1 VNKRLKRL
9 LAVGALVSL
18 GGSGYAFYNSR
29 EVETAPTFVTA
40 PVTRG
45 AIVDAISATGTL
57 QAVTSVQVGT
67 QVSGTIESLG
77 ADFNSIVKRGQV
89 LARLDRSLF
98 QTQVEQNRANLVRAD
113 ADVER
118 LRVALDDARTKRAR
132 AETLSRQQLL
142 PQSEL
147 DAAAVAVRSAD
158 AQVRSAEA
166 QVAQAQAVLRQSEVN
181 LENTVIT
188 APIDGIVLSR
198 SVDVGQTVAASMQ
211 APTLFVLAAD
221 LARMQVVAN
230 LDESDIGRIATK
242 QAVTFTVDAHPGRT
256 FEGVVA
262 QVRLQPQIVQNVVT
276 YAVLIDAPNRDLVLK
291 PGMTANATIEVDR
304 RDDALRVP
312 AAALRFRPSTSLG
325 PGPSTSLG
333 PGPSTSLGPG
343 SSTSLGPG
351 PSTSLGPGP
360 FGEPSGGPQVWRS
373 RNGELTAVPVT
384 AGLSDGQ
391 FTEIVEG
398 GLSVGET
405 VAIRQSTPEQSVR
418 PAATASPFQFMQ
430 PQMPRPR

>member
-1 VNKRLKRL
+1 VTQPIKRL
-9 LAVGALVSL
+9 LVLGALVSVS
-18 GGSGYAFYNSR
+18 GSGYAVYTSR
-29 EVETAPTFVTA
+29 EIETAPTLVTA

-45 AIVDAISATGTL
+45 AIVDAISSTGTL

-98 QTQVEQNRANLVRAD
+98 QTQVEQNRANLVRAE

-118 LRVALDDARTKRAR
+118 QRVALEDARTKLAR

-147 DAAAVAVRSAD
+147 DAASVEVRSAD
-158 AQVRSAEA
+158 AQVRSVEA
-166 QVAQAQAVLRQSEVN
+166 QVAQARAVLRQSEVN

-211 APTLFVLAAD
+211 SPTLFVLAAD
-221 LARMQVVAN
+221 LARMQVLAN
-230 LDESDIGRIATK
+230 LDESDIGRIAK
-242 QAVTFTVDAHPGRT
+242 GQSVSFTVDAHPGRT

-262 QVRLQPQIVQNVVT
+262 QIRLQPQTVQNVVT
-276 YAVLIDAPNRDLVLK
+276 YAVLIDAPNRDLGLK
-291 PGMTANATIEVDR
+291 PGMTANVTIEVAR

-312 AAALRFRPSTSLG
+312 SAALRFRPSGQASRV
-325 PGPSTSLG
+325 
-333 PGPSTSLGPG
+333 
-343 SSTSLGPG
+343 
-351 PSTSLGPGP
+351 
-360 FGEPSGGPQVWRS
+360 PQVWRS
-373 RNGELTAVPVT
+373 ENGELTPVDVT

-391 FTEIVEG
+391 FTEIVAG
-398 GLSVGET
+398 GLSVGDT
-405 VAIRQSTPEQSVR
+405 VAIRQSMPEQSVR
-418 PAATASPFQFMQ
+418 PAASGSPFQFMQ
-430 PQMPRPR
+430 PQMPRQR

>member
-1 VNKRLKRL
+1 M
-9 LAVGALVSL
+9 GALISV

-29 EVETAPTFVTA
+29 EGETASTFVTA

-45 AIVDAISATGTL
+45 AIVDAIGATGTL

-77 ADFNSIVKRGQV
+77 ADFNSIVRRGQV

-98 QTQVEQNRANLVRAD
+98 QSQVEQNRANLVRAE

-118 LRVALDDARTKRAR
+118 IRVALEDARTKLAR
-132 AETLSRQQLL
+132 AETLSGRQLL

-147 DAAAVAVRSAD
+147 DAAAVAA
-158 AQVRSAEA
+158 RSAEA
-166 QVAQAQAVLRQSEVN
+166 QVRSSEAQVAQARAALRQTEVN

-211 APTLFVLAAD
+211 APTLFVLAAN
-221 LARMQVVAN
+221 LTRMQVLAN
-230 LDESDIGRIATK
+230 LDESDIGRIAQG

-256 FEGVVA
+256 FQGVVA
-262 QVRLQPQIVQNVVT
+262 QIRLQPQTVQNVVT
-276 YAVLIDAPNRDLVLK
+276 YSVLVDAPNRDLLLK
-291 PGMTANATIEVDR
+291 PGMTANVTIEVAR

-312 AAALRFRPSTSLG
+312 VAALRFRPGRVDPS
-325 PGPSTSLG
+325 GPSGRADLSG
-333 PGPSTSLGPG
+333 PPKT
-343 SSTSLGPG
+343 TM
-351 PSTSLGPGP
+351 
-360 FGEPSGGPQVWRS
+360 PQVWRS
-373 RNGELTAVPVT
+373 ENGELTAVPVT

-398 GLSVGET
+398 GLSVGDT

-430 PQMPRPR
+430 TPRAR

>member
-1 VNKRLKRL
+1 ML
-9 LAVGALVSL
+9 VGV
-18 GGSGYAFYNSR
+18 GGSGYAVYSSR
-29 EVETAPTFVTA
+29 EIETAPTLVTA

-45 AIVDAISATGTL
+45 AIVDAISSTGTL

-89 LARLDRSLF
+89 LARLDQSLF
-98 QTQVEQNRANLVRAD
+98 QTQVEQNRANLVRAE

-118 LRVALDDARTKRAR
+118 LRVGLEDAHTKLAR

-147 DAAAVAVRSAD
+147 DAAAVAVRSAE

-166 QVAQAQAVLRQSEVN
+166 QVAQARAVLRQTEVN

-221 LARMQVVAN
+221 LTRMQVLAN
-230 LDESDIGRIATK
+230 LDESDIGRIARG
-242 QAVTFTVDAHPGRT
+242 QSVTFTVDAHPGRT

-262 QVRLQPQIVQNVVT
+262 QVRLQPQTVQNVVT
-276 YAVLIDAPNRDLVLK
+276 YSVLIDAPNRDLGLK
-291 PGMTANATIEVDR
+291 PGMTANVTIEVAR

-312 AAALRFRPSTSLG
+312 SAALRFRPSGQTS
-325 PGPSTSLG
+325 SL
-333 PGPSTSLGPG
+333 
-343 SSTSLGPG
+343 
-351 PSTSLGPGP
+351 
-360 FGEPSGGPQVWRS
+360 PQVWRS
-373 RNGELTAVPVT
+373 ESGELTPVPVT
-384 AGLSDGQ
+384 TGLSDGQ
-391 FTEIVEG
+391 FTEIVKG
-398 GLSVGET
+398 SLSVGQT

-430 PQMPRPR
+430 PQMRPR

>member
-1 VNKRLKRL
+1 MEQDDNVKKPVKRL
-9 LAVGALVSL
+9 LAIGALLSV
-18 GGSGYAFYNSR
+18 GGSVYAFYNSR
-29 EVETAPTFVTA
+29 ETATVPELVTA

-67 QVSGTIESLG
+67 QVSGTIEWLG

-98 QTQVEQNRANLVRAD
+98 QTQVEQNRANLLRAE

-118 LRVALDDARTKRAR
+118 FGVALEDARTKLAR
-132 AETLSRQQLL
+132 AETLARQQLL

-147 DAAAVAVRSAD
+147 DAAAVAVRSAE

-166 QVAQAQAVLRQSEVN
+166 QVAQALAVVRQSEVN
-181 LENTVIT
+181 LEKTVIT

-221 LARMQVVAN
+221 LTKMQVLAS
-230 LDESDIGRIATK
+230 LDESDIGRIAK
-242 QAVTFTVDAHPGRT
+242 GQRVMFTVDAHPGRT
-256 FEGVVA
+256 FDGIVA
-262 QVRLQPQIVQNVVT
+262 QIRLQPQSVQNVVT
-276 YAVLIDAPNRDLVLK
+276 YSVLIDAPNRELMLK
-291 PGMTANATIEVDR
+291 PGMTASVTIEVDR

-312 AAALRFRPSTSLG
+312 AAALRFRPAGQTSR
-325 PGPSTSLG
+325 T
-333 PGPSTSLGPG
+333 
-343 SSTSLGPG
+343 
-351 PSTSLGPGP
+351 
-360 FGEPSGGPQVWRS
+360 PQVWRAEI
-373 RNGELTAVPVT
+373 GGLTAVPVT

-391 FTEIVEG
+391 FTEIVDGELAEG
-398 GLSVGET
+398 DTLAV
-405 VAIRQSTPEQSVR
+405 RQSTPEQSVR
-418 PAATASPFQFMQ
+418 PAATSSPFQLMQ
-430 PQMPRPR
+430 PQGPPMRPR